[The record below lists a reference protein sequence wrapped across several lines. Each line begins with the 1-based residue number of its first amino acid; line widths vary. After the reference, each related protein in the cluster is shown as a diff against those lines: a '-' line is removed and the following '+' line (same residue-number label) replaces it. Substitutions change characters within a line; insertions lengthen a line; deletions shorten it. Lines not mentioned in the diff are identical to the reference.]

1 MSFNSLTAV
10 LFLLKAVASLAVVDQ
25 NSLVLNDLA
34 PNPSPND
41 ASENSMTAV
50 FDDADDS
57 PLLAA
62 IANSP
67 PNDAFTRAPPFAAD
81 PTTFPGDMFR
91 PNDVLASGAEVTDS
105 GNKQAPDGECLTKK
119 NTPTAQKR
127 VRRGCTTSPMIQQ
140 STEGEGAKKSETETK
155 PAPEQPQPWNPD
167 QDLPIYE
174 LPDHSGDFGRPRQN
188 WFLCDPITYGDLNT
202 PMCDSGFRKRRPSLG
217 PDIQWIKVSL
227 IDGIHKYATLLH
239 ARPWMMPYGCV
250 FPEVTWCCKSVTII
264 SPKQYLLKHDWEPM
278 ADYTANKCVR
288 FVGSY

>member
-1 MSFNSLTAV
+1 MSFTSLTAV
-10 LFLLKAVASLAVVDQ
+10 LFLLQVIASLAAVDP

-34 PNPSPND
+34 PG
-41 ASENSMTAV
+41 ASENPMTSV
-50 FDDADDS
+50 FDDTDDA
-57 PLLAA
+57 PLLASVA
-62 IANSP
+62 KSP
-67 PNDAFTRAPPFAAD
+67 PNDAFTSAALFAAD
-81 PTTFPGDMFR
+81 PTTSSDDMFR
-91 PNDVLASGAEVTDS
+91 PNDVLASGAEVPDS
-105 GNKQAPDGECLTKK
+105 GNNQAPDGECLTD
-119 NTPTAQKR
+119 NNPPTAQKR
-127 VRRGCTTSPMIQQ
+127 VRRGCTTSPMTQQ
-140 STEGEGAKKSETETK
+140 STEGEGAKKPETESK
-155 PAPEQPQPWNPD
+155 PAPEQPQLWNPD
-167 QDLPIYE
+167 QDLPVYK

-227 IDGIHKYATLLH
+227 IDGIHKFATLLH

-288 FVGSY
+288 YIGSY